1 MSTSPITAEVM
12 PAKRSEA
19 SGLSMALA
27 AKRFTAAGK
36 PANSNP
42 SMTSTRPRATMNS
55 DMTFGAAAQ
64 AAALLVGRLGRIL
77 ARFARRVAEVA
88 EEIRIGTQQHARVVG
103 TQARLIGLHRAIE
116 AEEIGIAP
124 ERIRVDAVAFGI
136 AVAARLLALRRRL
149 GDQHGDVA
157 IGLGLDFLRALI
169 ALRPELGGLAR
180 RSVCM
185 RRYTAWLFCSG

>member
-55 DMTFGAAAQ
+55 DIGAAAQ
-64 AAALLVGRLGRIL
+64 AAALLVGRLRRIL

-88 EEIRIGTQQHARVVG
+88 EEIRIGTQQQARIVG
-103 TQARLIGLHRAIE
+103 TQARLIGLH
-116 AEEIGIAP
+116 
-124 ERIRVDAVAFGI
+124 
-136 AVAARLLALRRRL
+136 
-149 GDQHGDVA
+149 
-157 IGLGLDFLRALI
+157 
-169 ALRPELGGLAR
+169 
-180 RSVCM
+180 
-185 RRYTAWLFCSG
+185 